1 MRCLRHNQVTL
12 GQHSNMDP
20 SQAPLT
26 QLLQQSLAGDKEA
39 ASQVWDQLH
48 DQLRVMAKLRLQRE
62 YGAAPLQPTELV
74 HEAYMKLCG
83 SALKPAD
90 RTHFLAL
97 AANAMRQVLV
107 DQARYQHRQKRG
119 AGQAPVTLDSQWIDQ
134 SARAPTD
141 MLALDQAMDALA
153 AMDARK
159 ATIVELSYFGGM
171 TVPEMAEY
179 LNTSESTVKRDL
191 RTARAFLASGL
202 T

>member
-1 MRCLRHNQVTL
+1 
-12 GQHSNMDP
+12 MDS

-26 QLLQQSLAGDKEA
+26 QLLQQSLAGDQQA
-39 ASQVWDQLH
+39 AAQVWDQLH
-48 DQLRVMAKLRLQRE
+48 DQLRVIAKMRLQRE
-62 YGAAPLQPTELV
+62 YGVTPLQPTELV

-107 DQARYQHRQKRG
+107 DQARYQQRQKRG
-119 AGQAPVTLDSQWIDQ
+119 AGQAPVTLDSQWIDP
-134 SARAPTD
+134 SAHGPAD

-153 AMDARK
+153 TMDARK
-159 ATIVELSYFGGM
+159 ATVVELSYFGGM
-171 TVPEMAEY
+171 TVPEMADY
-179 LNTSESTVKRDL
+179 LNTSQSTVKRDL

-202 T
+202 I